1 MLRLFLTKMLVTMTQ
16 HFWQQTQNCTT
27 KKLGENVAIKFP
39 EQLIQL
45 LSIVWRGAVLFTFCG
60 VALVYSK

>member
-1 MLRLFLTKMLVTMTQ
+1 MTQ